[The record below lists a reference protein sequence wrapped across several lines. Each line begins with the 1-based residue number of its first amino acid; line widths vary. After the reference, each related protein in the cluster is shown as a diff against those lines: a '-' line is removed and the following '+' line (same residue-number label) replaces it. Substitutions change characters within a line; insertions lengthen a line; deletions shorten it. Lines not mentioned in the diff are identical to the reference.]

1 MEEAIRMI
9 DNINLYQG
17 DCLELL
23 KDIPDGAVD
32 MILCDLPYGTTN
44 CAWDSVIPFEPLWE
58 QYERIIRDDG
68 AICLFGQEPFSSN
81 LRLSNLKIYRYEWIW
96 KKPYGAN
103 YLIIKKQPFRV
114 HETISVF
121 SKKPANTSPEV
132 MRYFPMMREGKPYS
146 AKGGGIRKPTSTV
159 RNFKAILPCDNPGE
173 RYPESI
179 LSFDFDK
186 EKYHPTQKPV
196 ALLEYLI
203 KTYTRGGEVVL
214 DNCMGSG
221 STGVACVQTGRK
233 FIGMELT
240 DEYFEIAKRRIA
252 DAIPPLF
259 LDEDNQ

>member
-1 MEEAIRMI
+1 MI

-17 DCLELL
+17 DCLELM
-23 KDIPDGAVD
+23 KDIPDGCID

-44 CAWDSVIPFEPLWE
+44 CAWDCVIPFKPLWY

-68 AICLFGQEPFSSN
+68 AICLFGQEPFSSE
-81 LRLSNLKIYRYEWIW
+81 LRLSNIKFYRYDWIW

-103 YLIIKKQPFRV
+103 FLIIKKQPFRV

-132 MRYFPMMREGKPYS
+132 MRYFPIMREGTPY
-146 AKGGGIRKPTSTV
+146 KTKDEKFRDPTSTV
-159 RNFKAILPCDNPGE
+159 RKTIKRIPIANSGE

-179 LSFDFDK
+179 LAFNFDHY
-186 EKYHPTQKPV
+186 KYHSAQKPV

-203 KTYTRGGEVVL
+203 KTYTRAGEIVL

-259 LDEDNQ
+259 LDEEEE